1 VSRVVRRCAY
11 LAGVLVVVTFL
22 VPAMLELMPG
32 DPAYV
37 ILGENA
43 DPEQIE
49 ALHDRL
55 DLDEPLHQRYATW
68 LGGAVTGDL
77 GESIVTQQSMTEVI
91 LERLP
96 VSIELVIGSQLI
108 ALIVAVPAAIYSA
121 YRPGGV
127 FDSIT
132 SAISFGMI
140 SIPSFVLAT
149 VLLLVF
155 AAQLGWFPIAGYE
168 SFTED
173 PIANLRSMIMPMIIV
188 AIGPMALYT
197 RLLRGDLQAT
207 LQEDFIAMAE
217 AKGLSPSRILFRH
230 ALRPSMFSLITLI
243 GLTSAQIIGGSII
256 VEMVF
261 SLPGL
266 GRQLVTSIGR
276 QDVVAV
282 QAIVAF
288 VAVSYVVINALVD
301 VAYGL
306 LDPRVRRGAA

>member
-173 PIANLRSMIMPMIIV
+173 QIANLRSMIMP
-188 AIGPMALYT
+188 IGPMALYT

>member
-168 SFTED
+168 PFTED

>member
-1 VSRVVRRCAY
+1 
-11 LAGVLVVVTFL
+11 
-22 VPAMLELMPG
+22 MLELMPG